1 MSMASTTIDVGEIL
15 DRLRVVREA
24 KMLSQDDLAR
34 RLGIDRTTY
43 VRKENGRIPV
53 TTEEWL
59 KISRIIEEDVE
70 FFFSGSGGGSK
81 NGNGNGKGRIKGE
94 VDASRNIEDEKE
106 TLLLRLYRNLTSSEK
121 GDFLFAL
128 FLVLKRVRR
137 RKVQETL
144 KLLVR

>member
-70 FFFSGSGGGSK
+70 FFFQGPAAAPRMAMAMVTAAVRAK
-81 NGNGNGKGRIKGE
+81 
-94 VDASRNIEDEKE
+94 
-106 TLLLRLYRNLTSSEK
+106 LTPH
-121 GDFLFAL
+121 
-128 FLVLKRVRR
+128 VI
-137 RKVQETL
+137 
-144 KLLVR
+144 

>member
-1 MSMASTTIDVGEIL
+1 MISTTPDVDEIL
-15 DRLRVVREA
+15 ERLKVVREA
-24 KMLSQDDLAR
+24 KNFSQDDLAR

-43 VRKENGRIPV
+43 VRKENGQIPV

-59 KISRIIEEDVE
+59 KISVIVEEDVE
-70 FFFSGSGGGSK
+70 FFFK
-81 NGNGNGKGRIKGE
+81 GNGGVQKSGNGLENNGRGEQIKT
-94 VDASRNIEDEKE
+94 RQYIEDEKE
-106 TLLLRLYRNLTSSEK
+106 TLLIRLYRNLTSSEK

-144 KLLVR
+144 KMLVR